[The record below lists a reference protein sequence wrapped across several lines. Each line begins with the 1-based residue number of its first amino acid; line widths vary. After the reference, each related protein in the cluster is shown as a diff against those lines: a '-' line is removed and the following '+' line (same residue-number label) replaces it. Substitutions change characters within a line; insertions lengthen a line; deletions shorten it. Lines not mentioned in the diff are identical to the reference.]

1 MPTAL
6 YINAKVWQPDG
17 TFTESFGVSNGHF
30 DFSGSNTEANS
41 LKNNY
46 TEIIDLNGKLVLPGI
61 IDGHLHLVNGG
72 VMMKRLD
79 CSRINTIAEL
89 KTAIE
94 NYVSNNKVNW
104 VIGGNLDL
112 NKVFA
117 NHDTT
122 GGNIVDDIFSELPLY
137 ITNYDYHSAICNS
150 KALALG
156 GIDVN
161 DNNLPKD
168 EVEISA
174 AGKLTGFIAESVMYR
189 VYNSIPP
196 PSLNEKAAAVSDC
209 IEMLHSFGITSVG
222 DITLPD
228 DIDVYIKLYSQNK
241 LNIRINSYIPFDE
254 FDNLQFYLDKTAE
267 IDKDYFSIVGFKA
280 FWDGSLGSETALF
293 SQNYKGRSHNGFTT
307 EIVRSGR
314 IYELAKKIDAAGMQM
329 IIHAIGDK
337 AISEVLELYAGL
349 PNTKR
354 LRHRIEHAQHI
365 QPADLNKF
373 GEYGVIASVQP
384 LHLKYDARTVFEK
397 LPAKLIPHT
406 HNYIHILKLG
416 GVMNFG
422 TDFPIVEADPFE
434 NIRLAVTRY
443 TEFGEFTPEHKIPLH
458 ECIKSYT
465 LNNAYASHNENAV
478 GNITKGKV
486 ADFVIMNE
494 DIFEMDEE
502 GLSKVTI
509 FETHLGDNLV
519 YKKNCHSEPIE

>member
-17 TFTESFGVSNGHF
+17 TFTESFGVNNGHF
-30 DFSGSNTEANS
+30 DFSGSNSDAAS

-46 TEIIDLNGKLVLPGI
+46 SEVIDLKGRLVLPGI

-72 VMMKRLD
+72 VMMKRMD
-79 CSRINTIAEL
+79 CSKINSVTEL
-89 KTAIE
+89 KSAIE

-104 VIGGNLDL
+104 VVGGNLDL

-122 GGNIVDDIFSELPLY
+122 AGNIVDDIFSELPLY
-137 ITNYDYHSAICNS
+137 ITNYDYHSAVCNS
-150 KALALG
+150 KVLALA

-161 DNNLPKD
+161 ADNLPKD

-174 AGKLTGFIAESVMYR
+174 VGKLTGFITESVMYR

-196 PSLNEKAAAVSDC
+196 PSLNEKTAAVGDC
-209 IEMLHSFGITSVG
+209 IKMLHSYGITSVG
-222 DITLPD
+222 DITLPE
-228 DIDVYIKLYSQNK
+228 DIDVYLELYRQNK
-241 LNIRINSYIPFDE
+241 LSVRINSYIPFDE
-254 FDNLQFYLDKTAE
+254 FENLQFYLDKTSE

-280 FWDGSLGSETALF
+280 FWDGALGSETALF
-293 SQNYKGRSHNGFTT
+293 SQNYKGRKHNGFTT

-314 IYELAKKIDAAGMQM
+314 IYELAKEIDAAGRQM

-337 AISEVLELYAGL
+337 AVSEVLALYAGL

-365 QPADLNKF
+365 QPGDLEKF
-373 GEYGVIASVQP
+373 SDYGVLASVQP

-406 HNYIHILKLG
+406 HNYIHILESG

-443 TEFGEFTPEHKIPLH
+443 TEYGEFTPEHKIPLH
-458 ECIKSYT
+458 ECIKAYT
-465 LNNAYASHNENAV
+465 INNAFANHNENAV
-478 GNITKGKV
+478 GSITKGKV
-486 ADFVIMNE
+486 ADFVITNE
-494 DIFEMDEE
+494 DIIEKGEE
-502 GLSKVTI
+502 ALSIVKI
-509 FETHLGDNLV
+509 LETYVGGNPV
-519 YKKNCHSEPIE
+519 YSSFGKE